1 MADLTVRRCYV
12 IVASISTNQRLV
24 QAVPVIGSRYPRLH
38 FGSNSPAEVTV
49 GHDCDSIALSYMR
62 EKVACKSPVAP
73 AVAEVP
79 AFAVFC
85 YLEADGI
92 RPKENQDGSK

>member
-1 MADLTVRRCYV
+1 
-12 IVASISTNQRLV
+12 
-24 QAVPVIGSRYPRLH
+24 VIGGRYSRLH
-38 FGSNSPAEVTV
+38 YGNDSPAEVAV
-49 GHDCDSIALSYMR
+49 GHDCDSTALSYMR
-62 EKVACKSPVAP
+62 EQVARKSPVAP